1 MRHLNAPN
9 DDEWLAQANS
19 VKYFMRALLTLP
31 KKQQSKF
38 IPSSRHKSKQSPD
51 PRLQAIS
58 KARLEVRM
66 TSKVLSFA
74 VILSSICLATVEG
87 SMVGAAILDEARFQ
101 SLRGFR
107 HGRSLQFHE
116 DPVLNIIFFLLIG
129 AASSMAITF
138 FICCVFCNA
147 CAPCRR
153 GKS

>member
-1 MRHLNAPN
+1 
-9 DDEWLAQANS
+9 
-19 VKYFMRALLTLP
+19 MRALLTLP
-31 KKQQSKF
+31 KKNSKINSF
-38 IPSSRHKSKQSPD
+38 LAADTNQNNHQTPD
-51 PRLQAIS
+51 TRPKAIS

-66 TSKVLSFA
+66 TFKVLSFA